1 MISFK
6 EYATEHRISYEA
18 VRKQVSRY
26 EKELAGHIEKRN
38 RKQYLDDYAVK
49 FLDERRNSNVVA
61 VLSDD
66 IKNEAARNE
75 ELQEENKQ
83 LLYKIAQLE
92 EQLRDAEKDQG
103 KMALIEANIK
113 KLEASHETI
122 SAENKELTTKVAQL
136 EKDKEYLA
144 KENAALEQERDSY
157 VPSIFGLFRKKKP
170 VSVK

>member
-66 IKNEAARNE
+66 IKNEAARNK

-103 KMALIEANIK
+103 KMVLIEANIK

>member
-26 EKELAGHIEKRN
+26 SKELAGHVEKRN

-49 FLDERRNSNVVA
+49 FLDERRNTNVVA
-61 VLSDD
+61 VLSEDV
-66 IKNEAARNE
+66 KTEAARNE

-103 KMALIEANIK
+103 KIALIEANIK
-113 KLEASHETI
+113 KLEASNETVT
-122 SAENKELTTKVAQL
+122 AENKELTTKVAQL
-136 EKDKEYLA
+136 EKDK
-144 KENAALEQERDSY
+144 
-157 VPSIFGLFRKKKP
+157 
-170 VSVK
+170 

>member
-6 EYATEHRISYEA
+6 EYAVEHRISYEA

-26 EKELAGHIEKRN
+26 ERELSGHIEKKG

-83 LLYKIAQLE
+83 LL
-92 EQLRDAEKDQG
+92 
-103 KMALIEANIK
+103 
-113 KLEASHETI
+113 
-122 SAENKELTTKVAQL
+122 
-136 EKDKEYLA
+136 
-144 KENAALEQERDSY
+144 
-157 VPSIFGLFRKKKP
+157 
-170 VSVK
+170 

>member
-26 EKELAGHIEKRN
+26 EKELSGHIEKRN

-49 FLDERRNSNVVA
+49 FLDERRNSNAVA

-103 KMALIEANIK
+103 KIALIEANIK
-113 KLEASHETI
+113 KLEASHETVT
-122 SAENKELTTKVAQL
+122 AENKELTTKVAQL

-144 KENAALEQERDSY
+144 KENAALEKERDSY
-157 VPSIFGLFRKKKP
+157 VPSIFGFFRKKKE
-170 VSVK
+170 

>member
-6 EYATEHRISYEA
+6 EYATDHRISYEA

-26 EKELAGHIEKRN
+26 EKELSGHIEKRN

-75 ELQEENKQ
+75 ELQEER
-83 LLYKIAQLE
+83 YRY
-92 EQLRDAEKDQG
+92 LRRTFTC
-103 KMALIEANIK
+103 I
-113 KLEASHETI
+113 
-122 SAENKELTTKVAQL
+122 
-136 EKDKEYLA
+136 
-144 KENAALEQERDSY
+144 
-157 VPSIFGLFRKKKP
+157 
-170 VSVK
+170 

>member
-66 IKNEAARNE
+66 KNEAARNE

>member
-103 KMALIEANIK
+103 KMVLIEANIK

-170 VSVK
+170 V

>member
-6 EYATEHRISYEA
+6 EYATDHRISYEA

-103 KMALIEANIK
+103 KIALIEANIK
-113 KLEASHETI
+113 QLEASHETVT
-122 SAENKELTTKVAQL
+122 AENKELTTKVAQL

-144 KENAALEQERDSY
+144 KENAALEKERDSY
-157 VPSIFGLFRKKKP
+157 VPSIFGFFRKKKG
-170 VSVK
+170 

>member
-103 KMALIEANIK
+103 KMVLIEANIK